1 VAAASRSTF
10 DEIIGT
16 PAVQGKIGRAVK
28 LFQIEEP
35 DGSPVDPDAP
45 GVAIGIDIAGPD
57 AEVAVAVGGNAVGLA
72 DREGFALDLAVPS
85 PAAPAEEDWR
95 GLFEG
100 ARLRAE
106 RALAQPVTHAVLAVA
121 SVPDAAFAA
130 LLSTAAAAAGLTLL
144 RIVAR
149 EALRA
154 GPAALAAAVLAE
166 DLAPRPG
173 AP

>member
-1 VAAASRSTF
+1 MRPGRPRSK
-10 DEIIGT
+10 
-16 PAVQGKIGRAVK
+16 AKIGRAVK

-45 GVAIGIDIAGPD
+45 GVAIGIDIGGAE
-57 AEVAVAVGGNAVGLA
+57 AEVAVAVGGNAAVLA
-72 DREGFALDLAVPS
+72 DREGFALDLAVPPPGAS
-85 PAAPAEEDWR
+85 AERWR
-95 GLFEG
+95 DLFEG

-106 RALAQPVTHAVLAVA
+106 RALAQPVTHAVLAMVSA
-121 SVPDAAFAA
+121 PDAAFAA
-130 LLSTAAAAAGLTLL
+130 LLSTAGTATGLTLL

-149 EALRA
+149 EALGA
-154 GPAALAAAVLAE
+154 GSPALAAAILAE

>member
-1 VAAASRSTF
+1 
-10 DEIIGT
+10 
-16 PAVQGKIGRAVK
+16 VK

-35 DGSPVDPDAP
+35 DGSSVDPDAP
-45 GVAIGIDIAGPD
+45 GVAIGIDISGLA

-72 DREGFALDLAVPS
+72 DREGFALDLSVPA
-85 PAAPAEEDWR
+85 PAAPAERWQL
-95 GLFEG
+95 LFEG

-106 RALAQPVTHAVLAVA
+106 RVLAQPVTHAVLAVA
-121 SVPDAAFAA
+121 SAPDAAFAA
-130 LLSTAAAAAGLTLL
+130 QLSTAGAAAGLQLL

-149 EALRA
+149 ETLGTRDDQRN
-154 GPAALAAAVLAE
+154 GTAALAAAILAE